1 MNTEFDEK
9 QINNSDAPE
18 SEENYAFQ
26 KVMPAKN
33 KENRRTWSV
42 ASLVLSVLSIL
53 LVYFSWAGVVCGV
66 LAIGCAFISRK
77 NIGYFDKLSLAGMFI
92 GIFGVVFSVGAII
105 FSELLLSVIA

>member
-42 ASLVLSVLSIL
+42 ISLILSILSLL
-53 LVYFSWAGVVCGV
+53 LVYFSWVSLILGILSVGSA
-66 LAIGCAFISRK
+66 LISRK
-77 NIGYFDKLSLAGMFI
+77 NIGYFDKISITGVLIA
-92 GIFGVVFSVGAII
+92 IFGIVFSLGGVI
-105 FSELLLSVIA
+105 FGKFILGLLA